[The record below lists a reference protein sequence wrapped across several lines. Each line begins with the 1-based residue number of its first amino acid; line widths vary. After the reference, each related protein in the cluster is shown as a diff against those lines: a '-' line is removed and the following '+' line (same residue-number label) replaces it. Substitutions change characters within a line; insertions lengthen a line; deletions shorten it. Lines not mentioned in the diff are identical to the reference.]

1 MSENAITDSGD
12 MSAALPPQDNT
23 PTQDKVSQDQKNLA
37 KIGNSPDWTIISKY
51 LDARIEVY
59 KNGLFGENLAGQD
72 TTIIGQRFLAAQS
85 VIQEFEA
92 LKTEIEVNTKA
103 VNDAVGK
110 DNLEIAK
117 DPATKKE

>member
-1 MSENAITDSGD
+1 MSENAITDTGD

-23 PTQDKVSQDQKNLA
+23 PPQDKISKEQKDLA
-37 KIGNSPDWTIISKY
+37 KIGNSPDWSIITKY

-72 TTIIGQRFLAAQS
+72 AAIIGQRFLAAQS
-85 VIQEFEA
+85 VIQEFES
-92 LKTEIEVNTKA
+92 LKLEIDTNTKA

-110 DNLEIAK
+110 ENLDIAK
-117 DPATKKE
+117 DPVK